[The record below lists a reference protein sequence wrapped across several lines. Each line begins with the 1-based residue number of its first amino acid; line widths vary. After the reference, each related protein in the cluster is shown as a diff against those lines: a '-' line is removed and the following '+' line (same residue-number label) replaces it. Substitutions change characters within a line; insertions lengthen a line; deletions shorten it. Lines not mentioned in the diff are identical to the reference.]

1 MSRASRSRG
10 VNYYR
15 ENGQASAMMF
25 EFIEPSG
32 VHAGS
37 TMTERFEFMAEEI
50 RRILRLRTGREANQ
64 RDPYVF
70 DFLPRNGT
78 TLQRTVQY
86 IESITGDWLEAVYEA
101 ILQSQEVIEL
111 LGFKVLFL

>member
-1 MSRASRSRG
+1 
-10 VNYYR
+10 
-15 ENGQASAMMF
+15 MMF

-37 TMTERFEFMAEEI
+37 TMTERFEYMAEEI
-50 RRILRLRTGREANQ
+50 RRVLRLRTRREANQ

-70 DFLPRNGT
+70 DFMPRYGT
-78 TLQRTVQY
+78 TLQRAVQF
-86 IESITGDWLEAVYEA
+86 IESITGEWLEAVYEA

-111 LGFKVLFL
+111 LGFKVIFIFLF